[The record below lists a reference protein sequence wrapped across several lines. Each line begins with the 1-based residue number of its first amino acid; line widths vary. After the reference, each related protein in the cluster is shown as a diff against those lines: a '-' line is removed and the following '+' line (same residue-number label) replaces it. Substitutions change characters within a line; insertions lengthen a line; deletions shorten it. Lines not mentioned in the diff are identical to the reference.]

1 VIVVTHLPQVAAFA
15 QRHFVVEKEESNSR
29 VAARV
34 AEVTGDAR
42 TREIARMLSGLS
54 DSVSGAAHADE
65 LLALAA
71 NR

>member
-1 VIVVTHLPQVAAFA
+1 
-15 QRHFVVEKEESNSR
+15 
-29 VAARV
+29 V